1 MAITERLLAIEEGR
15 GNDSDLGVINA
26 RLRSV
31 TDANRCY
38 LGTEEQNIVSS
49 VLRLFPEDFA
59 AHLERRAGPLRSL
72 LVPLIKDITDDGEV
86 TYDERHAYKLP
97 DWTFHEE

>member
-49 VLRLFPEDFA
+49 ILRVFPEDIA
-59 AHLERRAGPLRSL
+59 AHLESSARRLRSL
-72 LVPLIKDITDDGEV
+72 LVPLIKDITDNGEV
-86 TYDERHAYKLP
+86 VYDERHAYKLP
-97 DWTFHEE
+97 DWTYYND

>member
-59 AHLERRAGPLRSL
+59 AHLERRARPLRSL

-86 TYDERHAYKLP
+86 IYDEHHAYKLP
-97 DWTFHEE
+97 DWTFHDE